1 LGDYIKELRNFRS
14 RGTATAR
21 LSVCLLRE
29 MIERIGFRDTGR
41 FDRRLPRR
49 LRQVL
54 IVEGKAVDNKRVDR
68 EQAM

>member
-1 LGDYIKELRNFRS
+1 
-14 RGTATAR
+14 
-21 LSVCLLRE
+21 
-29 MIERIGFRDTGR
+29 MIERIGFRHTGR